1 MSTDSDN
8 LNRSSIQV
16 VTKTKDEHDINPHC
30 FKSVVSKLRANL
42 FVLMSKDFLNT
53 VMPINLCIDCD
64 AICASMTGL
73 NSYDRYCDSQS
84 LKYLPSGPL
93 QKEFANTFSSETF
106 FHLTITESPSPQMKT
121 FILTLLNVFLFL

>member
-64 AICASMTGL
+64 AICASVTGL

-84 LKYLPSGPL
+84 LKYLPSGP
-93 QKEFANTFSSETF
+93 
-106 FHLTITESPSPQMKT
+106 
-121 FILTLLNVFLFL
+121 